1 MTAQDPKPKLRVLI
15 AGGGVA
21 ALETLLALE
30 ALAGPRV
37 QMTVLAPNDEFVYRP
52 MTVREPFS
60 YAAARRYPLGQ
71 IVGDIGGR
79 VAGGHAWVG
88 RPRRPDRSH
97 DRRPGLAI
105 RRPRA
110 GGRGAHLPALQ
121 ARGDDRRSHVGGVVA
136 WPDPGRRAR
145 LHREHRLR
153 RARADGLAAPALRA
167 RADDSRAGLRDEHE
181 IRSCSSPRRTRR
193 SRSSA

>member
-52 MTVREPFS
+52 MTVGEPFS
-60 YAAARRYPLGQ
+60 YAAARRYPLRQ
-71 IVGDIGGR
+71 IVADIGAELLQGTLGWVDHAGR
-79 VAGGHAWVG
+79 TAHTT
-88 RPRRPDRSH
+88 
-97 DRRPGLAI
+97 
-105 RRPRA
+105 
-110 GGRGAHLPALQ
+110 GRGVPYDALVLAVG
-121 ARGDDRRSHVGGVVA
+121 ARISPRYRHAVTIDDRTLEASLHGLIQDVELGYIESLAFVAPGRMA
-136 WPDPGRRAR
+136 WPLPLYELALMTAGRAY
-145 LHREHRLR
+145 EMNMQ
-153 RARADGLAAPALRA
+153 
-167 RADDSRAGLRDEHE
+167 